1 MQLLAT
7 KMIAAGF
14 AASMA
19 LSGSTTLTST
29 SVGRTSQ
36 PNTVISP
43 AASSPH
49 PSNCDTFR
57 FSLRETASFHLST
70 TFQSQSLG
78 CGDSY
83 LKTPEDLSSAHSS
96 PLDLWL
102 EKLIVL
108 ESNGRKNI
116 KILDHNGEHSF
127 GCLQFQKETFEE
139 FGLKYKLIAPDDEIT
154 DLLYDCQLQKEIAKK
169 MIEDN
174 YNNWRRWYTS
184 VKIKKLGLPPKND
197 VEKVTVAEA
206 KLN

>member
-1 MQLLAT
+1 ML
-7 KMIAAGF
+7 AAGF

-19 LSGSTTLTST
+19 FSGSTTRLTSM

-36 PNTVISP
+36 PNAIIFP

-49 PSNCDTFR
+49 QFRCDIFR
-57 FSLRETASFHLST
+57 FSLRENIFSDSSTAFLP
-70 TFQSQSLG
+70 QSLG

-83 LKTPEDLSSAHSS
+83 LKTPNDISFTGPS

-102 EKLIVL
+102 EKLITL
-108 ESNGRKNI
+108 ESNGKENI
-116 KILDHNGEHSF
+116 KILDNNGEHSF

-139 FGLKYKLIAPDDEIT
+139 FGLKYKLIAPDDEID
-154 DLLYDCQLQKEIAKK
+154 DLLYDCNLQKEIAKK

-174 YNNWRRWYTS
+174 YNNWRHWYTS

-197 VEKVTVAEA
+197 VEEIIVAEA
-206 KLN
+206 KSN